1 MIKRTAKKAF
11 SLVEL
16 LVAVA
21 LFTAIVMIVS
31 TFAIEAVRATGNTG
45 KRNNA
50 IFKIK
55 EISNAFTIIKNDMWS
70 VITSNTNA
78 GDKHLLFENNKYTLV
93 NGASELEGISYSIS
107 INEVYR
113 DANGDIVTSGGSLD
127 PHTRK
132 ALITASWI
140 DIIGETIS
148 VESDIYVNDWNT
160 LEWVITTQ
168 DEFNLGSFDKTKS
181 TNSEGGEV
189 TLQQIIYPDWCKPS
203 LAVNEYDIPGDATAK
218 TLFSKIGETYL
229 GTGGNT
235 SGVAFTKLSISGVD
249 DPVINVEGEFNG
261 YLTNNIFVDGNY
273 AYLAT
278 TNNSKEVVILDISS
292 TPYTE
297 IGYFNTSRT
306 EDANSVYVVG
316 NTGYVA
322 AGRYVF
328 TFDLS
333 SKTGSRSQLGIK
345 QISLN
350 QNWGATASVSQ
361 IVVINNYLYASLDQD
376 WYELVIV
383 NVTNPANMQITSQ
396 TSVNNQQTFDIYV
409 KSDGTRTYF
418 GTGSSSYEREFFIL
432 DTSNKSGA
440 RPTIGR
446 YDTNGM
452 SVKGIA
458 IVEEDNRAV
467 LVGVSGEEYQAV
479 DISNEASPVRC
490 GGMQLNAGINDVD
503 SVRDSQSNSYSY
515 ILTNDTST
523 DFRILRGGPGLG
535 GDETGYGYPDQGNFT
550 SAVFDST
557 SATALYYSFDFIAEV
572 PAGTDIKFQLR
583 SGNTSDLSS
592 QSWLGPD
599 GTTGTFYENSGGVIP
614 QIISNK
620 RYLQFKAY
628 FTSDTISTP
637 ILKEVRINYQK

>member
-1 MIKRTAKKAF
+1 MRAIKLIKAF

-31 TFAIEAVRATGNTG
+31 TFAIEAVRATANTS

-50 IFKIK
+50 IYKIK
-55 EISNAFTIIKNDMWS
+55 EVSNAFTIIKNDMWS
-70 VITSNTNA
+70 MITSSTND
-78 GDKHLLFENNKYTLV
+78 GDKHLLFENNKYSLV
-93 NGASELEGISYSIS
+93 DGPDDLDGVTYAINISD
-107 INEVYR
+107 VYR
-113 DANGDIVTSGGSLD
+113 DINGNIIESGGTLD

-132 ALITASWI
+132 AIITASWI
-140 DIIGETIS
+140 DIVGENIS
-148 VESDIYVNDWNT
+148 VVSDIYVNDWNT
-160 LEWVITTQ
+160 LEWVTTTQ
-168 DEFNLGSFDKTKS
+168 DEFNLGNYVQTKS
-181 TNSEGGEV
+181 TNIDGGEV

-203 LAVNEYDIPGDATAK
+203 LAINEYDIPGDATAK

-229 GTGGNT
+229 GTGGN
-235 SGVAFTKLSISGVD
+235 SNGVAFTKLSITGID
-249 DPVINVEGEFNG
+249 DPVINVVGEFNG
-261 YLTNNIFVDGNY
+261 YLTNNIFVEGNY

-278 TNNSKEVVILDISS
+278 TSNSKEVVILDISS

-316 NTGYVA
+316 NIGYVA

-383 NVTNPANMQITSQ
+383 NVTNPANMQISSQ

-409 KSDGTRTYF
+409 SSDGNRTYF
-418 GTGSSSYEREFFIL
+418 GTGSSFYEREFFIL
-432 DTSNKSGA
+432 DTSSKSGA

-458 IVEEDNRAV
+458 IVEEDDRAV
-467 LVGVSGEEYQAV
+467 LVGFNGEEYQAV
-479 DISNEASPVRC
+479 DISNESSPVRC
-490 GGMQLNAGINDVD
+490 GGMQLNDGINDVD

-515 ILTNDTST
+515 ILTNDTDK
-523 DFRILRGGPGLG
+523 DFRVLRGGPGLG
-535 GDETGYGYPDQGNFT
+535 GDETGYGYPDEG
-550 SAVFDST
+550 SYISGVFDST
-557 SATALYYSFDFIAEV
+557 SSTVFYYSFDFTIEE
-572 PAGTDIKFQLR
+572 PSGTEIKFQLR
-583 SGNTSDLSS
+583 SGNTPDLSS

-599 GTTGTFYENSGGVIP
+599 GTAGTYYENGGGVIP
-614 QIISNK
+614 QTMSNS
-620 RYLQFKAY
+620 RYIQFKAF
-628 FTSDTISTP
+628 FTSDTVSTP